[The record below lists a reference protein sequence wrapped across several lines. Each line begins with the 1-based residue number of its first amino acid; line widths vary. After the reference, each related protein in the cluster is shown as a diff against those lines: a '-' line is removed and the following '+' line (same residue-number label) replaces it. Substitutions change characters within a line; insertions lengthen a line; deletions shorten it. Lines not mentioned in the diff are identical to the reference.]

1 MTRRLPLS
9 IVLAVATFAFARSL
23 SSPTG
28 TVLGVLALATAV
40 LSTPVDPSLERLARL
55 LGRVAVIAAVL
66 VGWALA
72 VAPMLHGERAD
83 DVMRTIGFALV
94 GCALPLAVHAP
105 RADAAVLLH
114 ALGLLGLAG
123 LHRQADLRPFV
134 AIAAVATALHLVVRA
149 REVAV
154 GRGRPPLVRLA
165 LAFGLVAAIATPVGL
180 GLPPLQRRI
189 EQAISGRRTWELR
202 GRTGLSA
209 EDVRVGEILSLAQSE
224 RAVLRFYGPRA
235 QKLRAQVFVRFDG
248 RLWHA
253 VHATNPTTPP
263 PVTATLGPR
272 AAPWLARFDGPLRLF
287 PGASSSDL
295 GGDEVLA
302 SRLEPIELDEGLI
315 VQPGDAL
322 AVATED
328 DVRIDAVGLLVRN
341 DRRQPDPYVVVH
353 RRRLGIG
360 DAVPPTEAERALA
373 LSLPRLVDPRLR
385 ELANRLARA
394 EGGGPAAPL
403 LDPRQ
408 RVDRTV
414 AYLRSAATYTLETPK
429 YTGRDVVA
437 DFLFVH
443 RAGYCEHFAS
453 ALAIL
458 LRLEGVPT
466 RYVTG
471 FSLDENDR
479 EGEHYL
485 VRDQHAHA
493 WVEAFVDGVGWVEAD
508 ATPVIEG
515 EPGPRRGRWLDRLRA
530 FIADLR
536 ADLRYGRAVDLARRL
551 RWPLA
556 ITLSLLGLAY
566 VARNEV
572 RRRLLLAGK
581 QGPKARAR
589 EPLTTDLETCLHDLE
604 AAWRQLG
611 VPRPRAAGL
620 REHAETTET
629 ELPVE
634 VARAVNV
641 AVGLLHDAAFGGQTP
656 EPAAIVAARAH
667 LRALG
672 RA

>member
-1 MTRRLPLS
+1 MSARLPLS

-23 SSPTG
+23 ASPTG
-28 TVLGVLALATAV
+28 FVLGVLALATAL
-40 LSTPVDPSLERLARL
+40 LSRPVDPSLERLARL
-55 LGRVAVIAAVL
+55 LGRVAVVAAVL

-83 DVMRTIGFALV
+83 DVMRTIGFTLA

-114 ALGLLGLAG
+114 ALALLGLAG
-123 LHRQADLRPFV
+123 LHRQVDQRPFV
-134 AIAAVATALHLVVRA
+134 AVAAVAAGLHLVVRA

-154 GRGRPPLVRLA
+154 GRGRPRPLRLL
-165 LAFGLVAAIATPVGL
+165 LAFGLVAAVATPLGL

-209 EDVRVGEILSLAQSE
+209 EDVRVGELLSLARSE
-224 RAVLRFYGPRA
+224 RPVLRFYGPRA

-253 VHATNPTTPP
+253 VHATTPTTPTP
-263 PVTATLGPR
+263 ISASLGPR
-272 AAPWLARFDGPLRLF
+272 VAPVLARFDGALRLF
-287 PGASSSDL
+287 PGATGEDL
-295 GGDEVLA
+295 GGSEVIA
-302 SRLEPIELDEGLI
+302 SRLEPIELDEGLL

-328 DVRIDAVGLLVRN
+328 DVRIDALGLLVRN

-360 DAVPPTEAERALA
+360 DAVAPSEAERVLA

-385 ELANRLARA
+385 ALADRLAHA
-394 EGGGPAAPL
+394 DGLGPL
-403 LDPRQ
+403 LPPRA
-408 RVDRTV
+408 RIDRTV

-429 YTGRDVVA
+429 YVGRDVVS

-458 LRLEGVPT
+458 LRLEGVPA

-471 FSLDENDR
+471 FALDEQDR

-515 EPGPRRGRWLDRLRA
+515 ELGPRRARLLDRLRA
-530 FIADLR
+530 FLADLR

-556 ITLSLLGLAY
+556 LTLSLLGLAY

-572 RRRLLLAGK
+572 RRRLLLAG
-581 QGPKARAR
+581 QGGPKARAR
-589 EPLTTDLETCLHDLE
+589 EPLEPDLDACLRELE
-604 AAWRQLG
+604 AAWRRLG

-620 REHAETTET
+620 REHALTTEAR
-629 ELPVE
+629 LPEETASVVRAAVE
-634 VARAVNV
+634 
-641 AVGLLHDAAFGGQTP
+641 LLHDAVFGGHAP
-656 EPAAIVAARAH
+656 EPAAVVAARAH